1 LRGVTPLI
9 VSGWGRRGLGFAFA
23 VAVAPLLV
31 LWGRVGGWPEV
42 RDEERLE
49 RAVLVP
55 DTPAAVLLEGPVEG
69 GSLRG
74 VAWGSEGLSPP
85 TSSSGK
91 VMKKRQPNVV
101 PKKAPST
108 VWNRELGGV

>member
-1 LRGVTPLI
+1 MPD
-9 VSGWGRRGLGFAFA
+9 
-23 VAVAPLLV
+23 APA
-31 LWGRVGGWPEV
+31 P
-42 RDEERLE
+42 
-49 RAVLVP
+49 
-55 DTPAAVLLEGPVEG
+55 VLLDGPVER

-74 VAWGSEGLSPP
+74 VGAGGVGLSPP

-108 VWNRELGGV
+108 VWKRELGGV